1 VNLQLFPPR
10 AYGRLYDEFWDSA
23 GQSRTSSR
31 ALLGVPPTSE
41 MSKIPKGE
49 DVRMSREKVRG
60 LVLCALA
67 AVSMLTLAGTALGQR
82 TEIKGLIVGR
92 DGANVI
98 IKSQEGNN
106 VTVALDDSTKVQAI
120 KGKLGLRRSDLGFT
134 ALVPGLPV
142 DVDAEGPPN
151 QLVAKSVKFKA
162 SDLKTANQ
170 IQAGLTPT
178 QQELSST
185 QQQVQANQQQL
196 QAQQQQLQAQNAQ
209 IEANQQKIMAN
220 QEQIQK
226 TQSEQEALGKRFGE
240 LGDYDVKGSATVYF
254 PVNSSS
260 VNAKGKQ
267 DLQALAAQ
275 AKQIGTHYLI
285 QVAGYTDSS
294 GGAQYNQQLSDKRA
308 DAVIAYLQQSCGVPL
323 FRVLSPAAMGMSNP
337 AASNESAKGMAENR
351 RVVVKVLVNKGLAGS

>member
-1 VNLQLFPPR
+1 MRKDARSLLLCVL
-10 AYGRLYDEFWDSA
+10 
-23 GQSRTSSR
+23 TT
-31 ALLGVPPTSE
+31 AL
-41 MSKIPKGE
+41 
-49 DVRMSREKVRG
+49 
-60 LVLCALA
+60 
-67 AVSMLTLAGTALGQR
+67 MLTVAGTAFGQK
-82 TEIKGLIVGR
+82 TSIKGLIVGR

-98 IKSQEGNN
+98 IKSQEGNQ
-106 VTVALDDSTKVQAI
+106 VTVTLDDSTKVQAI

-178 QQELSST
+178 SEELAAT
-185 QQQVQANQQQL
+185 KGQVQANQEQL
-196 QAQQQQLQAQNAQ
+196 QQQQQQLAAQNAQ
-209 IEANQQKIMAN
+209 IQANQQKILTN
-220 QEQIQK
+220 QAQIQQ
-226 TQSEQEALGKRFGE
+226 TQGEQAALSKRFGE
-240 LGDYDVKGSATVYF
+240 LGDYDVKGTATVYF
-254 PVNSSS
+254 AVNSST
-260 VNAKGKQ
+260 VDAKGKQ
-267 DLQALAAQ
+267 DLQALATQ

-294 GGAQYNQQLSDKRA
+294 GNAQYNQQLSDKRA
-308 DAVIAYLQQSCGVPL
+308 DSVIAYLQQSCGVPL

>member
-1 VNLQLFPPR
+1 
-10 AYGRLYDEFWDSA
+10 
-23 GQSRTSSR
+23 
-31 ALLGVPPTSE
+31 
-41 MSKIPKGE
+41 
-49 DVRMSREKVRG
+49 
-60 LVLCALA
+60 
-67 AVSMLTLAGTALGQR
+67 LGQK

-106 VTVALDDSTKVQAI
+106 VTVTLDDSTKVQAI

-178 QQELSST
+178 GEALAT
-185 QQQVQANQQQL
+185 TNQQVQANQEQL
-196 QAQQQQLQAQNAQ
+196 QAQQQQIAAQNAQ
-209 IEANQQKIMAN
+209 IQANQQKIMAN

-226 TQSEQEALGKRFGE
+226 AQSEQAAMAKRFGE
-240 LGDYDVKGSATVYF
+240 LGDYDTKATAAVYF
-254 PVNSSS
+254 AVNSNR
-260 VNAKGKQ
+260 VDAKGQQ

-294 GGAQYNQQLSDKRA
+294 GSAQYNQQLSDKRA

-323 FRVLSPAAMGMSNP
+323 FRVLSPAAMGMSNS

-351 RVVVKVLVNKGLAGS
+351 RVVVKVLVNKGLSGS

>member
-1 VNLQLFPPR
+1 MLR
-10 AYGRLYDEFWDSA
+10 KSA
-23 GQSRTSSR
+23 RSLVHFGLTA
-31 ALLGVPPTSE
+31 ALL
-41 MSKIPKGE
+41 
-49 DVRMSREKVRG
+49 
-60 LVLCALA
+60 LA
-67 AVSMLTLAGTALGQR
+67 VEGTALGQK
-82 TEIKGLIVGR
+82 TTIKGLIVGR
-92 DGANVI
+92 DGPNVI
-98 IKSQEGNN
+98 IKSQEGNQ

-142 DVDAEGPPN
+142 EVEAQGPPN
-151 QLVAKSVKFKA
+151 QLVASNIKFKA

-178 QQELSST
+178 EQQLTAT
-185 QQQVQANQQQL
+185 QGQVQANQQQL

-220 QEQIQK
+220 QQQIQQ
-226 TQSEQEALGKRFGE
+226 TQSEQAALSKRFGE
-240 LGDYDVKGSATVYF
+240 LGDYDVKGTATVYF
-254 PVNSSS
+254 AVNSSK
-260 VNAKGKQ
+260 VDAKGQ
-267 DLQALAAQ
+267 QGLQALATQ
-275 AKQIGTHYLI
+275 AKQIGTHYMI

-294 GGAQYNQQLSDKRA
+294 GNAQYNQQLSDKRA

-351 RVVVKVLVNKGLAGS
+351 RVVVKVLVNKGLAGSS